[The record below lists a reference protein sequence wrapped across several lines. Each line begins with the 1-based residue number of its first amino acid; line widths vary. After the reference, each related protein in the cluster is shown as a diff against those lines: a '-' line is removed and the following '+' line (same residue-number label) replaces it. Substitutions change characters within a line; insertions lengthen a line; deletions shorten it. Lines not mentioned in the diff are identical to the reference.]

1 MAALM
6 VLPMMDV
13 SAKKKNA
20 DADEAADDGKP
31 DVQ

>member
-20 DADEAADDGKP
+20 DIKVISYNIRYGT
-31 DVQ
+31 